1 MQNQKRNQNQLDL
14 DSTKINFDSLVL
26 LNECFSH
33 IKFFEKNHT
42 YTIDEKPAKTS
53 VSGAIKKY
61 EKEFE
66 KDKVAGF
73 VARKEGKT
81 ISEVLTEWD
90 YKRDY
95 SCHKGSEFHLF
106 VENFLER
113 RKIALDKDA
122 FHVFLAQ
129 NKNDASQKD
138 IDQYYSEMAHFIS
151 NFLNFFEWW
160 KKDHILLKSEF
171 VVGDRESGICG
182 TLDNLSYNKK
192 TKKLVIFDYK
202 TNKEIKTENPRGDT
216 LLEPFKHLQNCEIV
230 KYSLQIWLY
239 KLIIERNTPFEVET
253 GYVVWVAGNNDYEL
267 ISILDLQKEAEIIL
281 NNSNIK

>member
-113 RKIALDKDA
+113 RKIALD
-122 FHVFLAQ
+122 
-129 NKNDASQKD
+129 NRSYTRSICNSSS
-138 IDQYYSEMAHFIS
+138 YSTQRICRLEVSERVCS
-151 NFLNFFEWW
+151 N
-160 KKDHILLKSEF
+160 
-171 VVGDRESGICG
+171 
-182 TLDNLSYNKK
+182 
-192 TKKLVIFDYK
+192 
-202 TNKEIKTENPRGDT
+202 
-216 LLEPFKHLQNCEIV
+216 
-230 KYSLQIWLY
+230 
-239 KLIIERNTPFEVET
+239 
-253 GYVVWVAGNNDYEL
+253 
-267 ISILDLQKEAEIIL
+267 
-281 NNSNIK
+281 